1 VILDILPRRY
11 GERLRRLPK
20 QEDAL
25 TDLAATVLRS
35 AREISAADL
44 SAVIG
49 GTRKEAA
56 AALDR
61 LADRGAAWSRDAGD
75 YVLWTVQRNLRRR

>member
-1 VILDILPRRY
+1 VLDILPRRY
-11 GERLRRLPK
+11 GEHLRRLPK
-20 QEDAL
+20 TDAAR

-44 SAVIG
+44 AAAIG
-49 GTRKEAA
+49 GPRKEAA

-61 LADRGAAWSRDAGD
+61 LAEQGAATARNAGE
-75 YVLWTVQRNLRRR
+75 YVLWTASKGGR

>member
-20 QEDAL
+20 QEEAR

-35 AREISAADL
+35 AGEISAADL
-44 SAVIG
+44 AAVIG
-49 GTRKEAA
+49 GPRKEAA

-61 LADRGAAWSRDAGD
+61 LVDQGAARARNAGD
-75 YVLWTVQRNLRRR
+75 YVLWTAV

>member
-20 QEDAL
+20 QEDAR

-44 SAVIG
+44 AAVIG
-49 GTRKEAA
+49 GPRKDAA

-61 LADRGAAWSRDAGD
+61 LADQGAARSRDAGD
-75 YVLWTVQRNLRRR
+75 YVLWTAQRNLRRP

>member
-11 GERLRRLPK
+11 AEHLGKLPSAA
-20 QEDAL
+20 EARVA
-25 TDLAATVLRS
+25 LAATVLRS

-44 SAVIG
+44 AAVIG
-49 GTRKEAA
+49 GPREEAA

-61 LADRGAAWSRDAGD
+61 LANMGNARARDGGE
-75 YVLWTVQRNLRRR
+75 YTLWMAV